1 MSPFER
7 NQTLLNQL
15 NTYAQKHPPPTTVP
29 HKHTATY
36 PRLLPCRNE
45 AASKVKSEEEKS
57 FWFSL
62 MLVVNYDKTVVDL
75 MDVDTPD
82 RTCLQKEL
90 FILNRLRIS

>member
-1 MSPFER
+1 
-7 NQTLLNQL
+7 
-15 NTYAQKHPPPTTVP
+15 
-29 HKHTATY
+29 
-36 PRLLPCRNE
+36 
-45 AASKVKSEEEKS
+45 
-57 FWFSL
+57 